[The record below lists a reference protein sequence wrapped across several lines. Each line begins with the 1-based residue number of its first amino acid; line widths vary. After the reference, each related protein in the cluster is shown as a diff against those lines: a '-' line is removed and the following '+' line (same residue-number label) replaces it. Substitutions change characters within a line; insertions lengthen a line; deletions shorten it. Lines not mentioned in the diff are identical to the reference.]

1 MNPKIYFIWF
11 KILPKVCPMEMEV
24 TYITFDHSVAYTSGK
39 TISLI
44 ELFAL
49 KIISLVPG
57 VVFFFYS

>member
-1 MNPKIYFIWF
+1 
-11 KILPKVCPMEMEV
+11 MEMEV